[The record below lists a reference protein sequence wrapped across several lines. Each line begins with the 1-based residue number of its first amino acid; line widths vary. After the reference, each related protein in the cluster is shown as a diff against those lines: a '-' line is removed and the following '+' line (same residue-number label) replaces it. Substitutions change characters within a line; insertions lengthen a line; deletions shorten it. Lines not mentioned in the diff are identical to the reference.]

1 MEHAATPNHASGKGN
16 IDLVTFLSSFSVFQR
31 ALTLAGL
38 APAVLMG
45 SGLHGSAPAGLPTP
59 TYQDF
64 MPVPPP
70 PPRTPAPAVLKSQ
83 IELLRN
89 RFDGLAGISVRSVEQ
104 GWAVDSV
111 DAERRMP
118 QQSVSKLWVAMT
130 ALDAIDTG
138 RIGLED
144 RVTIQRGD
152 LTLFHQPIAALVK
165 GAGYTTS
172 VRDLLRRA
180 MTSSD
185 NTANDRLMSHVGGP
199 GAVRAFIARKQLG
212 DIRFGPGERQ
222 LQAGTAGL
230 TWKQDMAMGRAFEA
244 ARAKLPPDVRQAAYR
259 NYVANPI
266 DGAAP
271 SAITAALVRLKLGML
286 LSRESTAYLI
296 DTMESAKT
304 GKYRMRGAVP
314 PGWSFGHKTGT
325 GQNLLSRTAGYNDV
339 GLLTAPDG
347 RSYAIAVMIG
357 DTRREIKDRQLLMQ
371 GVVSAVVASHN
382 Y

>member
-1 MEHAATPNHASGKGN
+1 
-16 IDLVTFLSSFSVFQR
+16 VTFLASFSVLQR
-31 ALTLAGL
+31 ALTLAGM
-38 APAVLMG
+38 APALLLG
-45 SGLHGSAPAGLPTP
+45 SGVHEPSRVGLPTP
-59 TYQDF
+59 TYQAF
-64 MPVPPP
+64 LPVPPP
-70 PPRTPAPAVLKSQ
+70 PPRIAPPAVLKSK

-89 RFDGLAGISVRSVEQ
+89 RFDGLAGISVRSVDR
-104 GWAVDSV
+104 GWVVDSV

-130 ALDAIDTG
+130 ALDAIDMG

-152 LTLFHQPIAALVK
+152 LTLFHQPIASLVK

-172 VRDLLRRA
+172 VRDLLHRA
-180 MTSSD
+180 MTASD
-185 NTANDRLMSHVGGP
+185 NTANDRLLSHVGGP
-199 GAVRAFIARKQLG
+199 AAVRAFIARKQLG
-212 DIRFGPGERQ
+212 DIRFGPGERL

-230 TWKQDMAMGRAFEA
+230 TWRQDMAMGRAFEA
-244 ARAKLPPDVRQAAYR
+244 ARARLPADVRQTAYQ
-259 NYVANPI
+259 NYVANPV

-271 SAITAALVRLKLGML
+271 SAITGALVRLKLGQI
-286 LSRESTAYLI
+286 LSPRSTAYLI